1 MRNLQLIKRKETENN
16 REYVFRLLRY
26 NIMCLRMIPGEI
38 IRENDI
44 AKMLKVSRT
53 PVHEAVLML
62 KENYLVEVLPQ
73 SSSKVSLVDLNM
85 MREGYFLRNI
95 LETTILRQIAGNVST
110 EVLKQI
116 KENLDRQDQVLE
128 SPDLIDKFFV
138 LDDEFHGIFYH
149 TANKSN
155 IWTMV
160 KSVSSHFD
168 RVRHMD
174 AILMS
179 GNRKKLSEDHRKLY
193 QMLML
198 GIGSGDDIDDFY
210 ENHIGSY
217 KNRFDQMLKIY
228 PEYFLL

>member
-1 MRNLQLIKRKETENN
+1 MRNLQLIKREETENN

-38 IRENDI
+38 IKENDI

-85 MREGYFLRNI
+85 MREGYFLRKI
-95 LETTILRQIAGNVST
+95 LETTILRQIAGNVSS
-110 EVLKQI
+110 EVLKQM
-116 KENLDRQDQVLE
+116 KENLDRQEQVLE
-128 SPDLIDKFFV
+128 SPDLIDEFFV

-149 TANKSN
+149 AANKSN

-198 GIGSGDDIDDFY
+198 GISSGDDLDDFY

-217 KNRFDQMLKIY
+217 KNEFDKMLKIY
-228 PEYFLL
+228 PDYFLL